1 MSKTIKNKFDENLT
15 YEKLM
20 EAHKKSRKG
29 KGYRNEVIEFNLKQ
43 EEYILWL
50 YNSLKNQTYK
60 HGGYKV
66 FYITEPKLRKIEKSR
81 YIDRIVHRWI
91 VDNFLE
97 PYYVPT
103 FINTSYA
110 CLKNRG
116 MHKAAIDVQS
126 MMRKAKN
133 KWQEYYVLKMDIAK
147 YFDSI
152 NKNILFGILKRKIK
166 DKKLIW
172 LINEILFSQKR
183 EKGLEIRKLYISNKH
198 TSICYFDILM
208 SNNTIIKIKAYDD
221 LADLCYMNLEEN
233 YFINI
238 CGKLYQNYEVELIE
252 FEVYL

>member
-1 MSKTIKNKFDENLT
+1 MPKTIRNVYDKYLT
-15 YEKLM
+15 YENLM
-20 EAHKKSRKG
+20 KAHIKSQSG
-29 KGYRNEVIEFNLKQ
+29 KTTRRNVVKFNLKQ

-60 HGGYKV
+60 HGGYTI
-66 FYITEPKLRKIEKSR
+66 FYVHEPKLRRIQKSR

-116 MHKAAIDVQS
+116 MHKAAIGVQS
-126 MMRKAKN
+126 MMRNAKN

-183 EKGLEIRKLYISNKH
+183 EKGLEIGNYTSQMFGNIYLNEQDQFVKQKLH
-198 TSICYFDILM
+198 
-208 SNNTIIKIKAYDD
+208 IKYYAR
-221 LADLCYMNLEEN
+221 
-233 YFINI
+233 
-238 CGKLYQNYEVELIE
+238 
-252 FEVYL
+252 YL